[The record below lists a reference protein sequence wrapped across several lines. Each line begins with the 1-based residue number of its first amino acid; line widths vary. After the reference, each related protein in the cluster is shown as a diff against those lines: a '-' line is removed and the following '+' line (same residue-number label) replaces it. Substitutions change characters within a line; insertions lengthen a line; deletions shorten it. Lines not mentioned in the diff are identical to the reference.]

1 MKIRTWMFCAA
12 AVIAAPMALSAQHV
26 KPATPPRIAGIAP
39 APQAAPPNPGMV
51 APGTVF
57 YGNVPVIVFGDGRV
71 FADFGQGYEQVVR
84 ACNLPVTYGV
94 QAMQTAPPTQPV
106 VVQPTVS
113 QPAIGTTSQPLPY
126 TPPVPAQQ
134 TASQQMVS
142 QMLYPAQSNQPRVNT
157 QSCWALGPGGRVFV
171 GRP

>member
-1 MKIRTWMFCAA
+1 MRIRRLIFCGVAL
-12 AVIAAPMALSAQHV
+12 AAPMALSAQHV
-26 KPATPPRIAGIAP
+26 RPASAPRIAGIAP
-39 APQAAPPNPGMV
+39 ARQPAPPNPGTL
-51 APGTVF
+51 APGAVF

-94 QAMQTAPPTQPV
+94 QAMQAAPPMQPT

-113 QPAIGTTSQPLPY
+113 QPVIGGTTQALPY

-134 TASQQMVS
+134 TASQQMLS
-142 QMLYPAQSNQPRVNT
+142 QMLYPPQSNQAVVNT